1 MSEIQAAGAEFV
13 PTAEPVSACLVE
25 RLRRFP
31 MAHSSKLIAT
41 ATATVL
47 LSSVAAFAQ
56 SSGASTAGGGATGG
70 AAGTNSAGTANSS
83 GGRGATGITT
93 GASGTGQSSFDG
105 KPVTGDPQVDAQD
118 RAVDKKVKS
127 ICKGC

>member
-1 MSEIQAAGAEFV
+1 
-13 PTAEPVSACLVE
+13 
-25 RLRRFP
+25 

-93 GASGTGQSSFDG
+93 GASGTGQSSLDG